1 MDTTASPAPKA
12 THSHAT
18 APEDRVPISQKIGYG
33 LGTFPDMWGHWLYP
47 TIAFQI
53 FGLFLH
59 VPQWQLGVAVI
70 LNRLFDAV
78 SDPLF
83 GWLSDNARTRWGR
96 RRPFMLVGCIL
107 AGIGL
112 PFLLAVTPGWGSTN
126 VFGVQISKYF
136 WFMLASSA
144 IYLPMVSCFNMPFV
158 SLGNELTPDYHERTS
173 VFSFKNTVQKIPEV
187 GLFMFGRFFST
198 GAWIGA
204 DATNL
209 FGRLK
214 QLLFTIPTPW
224 RKAFDGSAHSFW
236 ERLKLLFNL
245 PDAWQTAPDGTS
257 PNMLLGAQTYL
268 VICGIIIIIVGLTC
282 TFLVRE
288 RYYEKLVVK
297 SHVKVSIRETLWQTL
312 QCQPFRIQLYM
323 ALAFNI
329 GLSMVGTLGY
339 VATLSYVCLG
349 NNSEANFWNS
359 WMGLA
364 NMPLGFLGIPVFAY
378 IARHFGK
385 RHSLLA
391 VLWCAVAVFIGTW
404 WLYTPSIVWLQ
415 MFASGLIAFI
425 GAGYWTIMG
434 SMGADVMDYD
444 ELECGRRREGSFS
457 ACSSW
462 INKFAMAI
470 GAGFGFFFL
479 EWIGFDSKLTIQT
492 PHTIFMVRFLL
503 ASIPIIGLFLAMVA
517 LARFPLSQQKMAEI
531 RAALE
536 ARRGKV

>member
-1 MDTTASPAPKA
+1 
-12 THSHAT
+12 
-18 APEDRVPISQKIGYG
+18 
-33 LGTFPDMWGHWLYP
+33 
-47 TIAFQI
+47 
-53 FGLFLH
+53 
-59 VPQWQLGVAVI
+59 
-70 LNRLFDAV
+70 
-78 SDPLF
+78 
-83 GWLSDNARTRWGR
+83 
-96 RRPFMLVGCIL
+96 
-107 AGIGL
+107 
-112 PFLLAVTPGWGSTN
+112 VTPGWGSTD
-126 VFGVQISKYF
+126 VFGIQISKYF

-144 IYLPMVSCFNMPFV
+144 IYLPLVSCFNMPFV

-198 GAWIGA
+198 GAWVGA
-204 DATNL
+204 DSSNVL
-209 FGRLK
+209 QRVRLM
-214 QLLFTIPTPW
+214 FT
-224 RKAFDGSAHSFW
+224 SA
-236 ERLKLLFNL
+236 K
-245 PDAWQTAPDGTS
+245 AWQTAPDGTS
-257 PNMLLGAQTYL
+257 PNLLLGAQTYL
-268 VICGIIIIIVGLTC
+268 VMCGIIIIIVGLTC

-288 RYYEKLVVK
+288 RYYEKLVATTTARI
-297 SHVKVSIRETLWQTL
+297 SIRETLWQTL
-312 QCQPFRIQLYM
+312 KCQPFRIQLYM

-339 VATLSYVCLG
+339 VATLSYVCVG

-364 NMPLGFLGIPVFAY
+364 NMPLGFLGIPVFAVV
-378 IARHFGK
+378 ARHFGK
-385 RHSLLA
+385 RHSLMA
-391 VLWCAVAVFIGTW
+391 VLWCAVAVFIATW
-404 WLYTPSIVWLQ
+404 YLYTPSILWLQ

-444 ELECGRRREGSFS
+444 ELECGRRREGSFA

-462 INKFAMAI
+462 INKFGMAV
-470 GAGFGFFFL
+470 GAGFGFFIL

-503 ASIPIIGLFLAMVA
+503 AAIPIIGLFLALVA
-517 LARFPLSQQKMAEI
+517 LARFPLSQEKMAEI

>member
-1 MDTTASPAPKA
+1 MDTPVSSPAP
-12 THSHAT
+12 SRVT
-18 APEDRVPISQKIGYG
+18 APEDRVPIAQKIGYG

-70 LNRLFDAV
+70 LNRLFDAI

-112 PFLLAVTPGWGSTN
+112 PFLLAVSPGWGSTN
-126 VFGVQISKYF
+126 VFGVHISNYF

-204 DATNL
+204 ESTNVFQRVKL
-209 FGRLK
+209 M
-214 QLLFTIPTPW
+214 FTSA
-224 RKAFDGSAHSFW
+224 KAW
-236 ERLKLLFNL
+236 E
-245 PDAWQTAPDGTS
+245 TAPDGTS
-257 PNMLLGAQTYL
+257 PNLLLGAQTYL

-288 RYYEKLVVK
+288 RYYSKLVAK
-297 SHVKVSIRETLWQTL
+297 THVKVSIRETLWQTL

-349 NNSEANFWNS
+349 NNSVANFWNS

-364 NMPLGFLGIPVFAY
+364 NMPLGFLGIPVFAV

-391 VLWCAVAVFIGTW
+391 VLWCAIAVFIATW
-404 WLYTPSIVWLQ
+404 WLYTPSILWLQ

-462 INKFAMAI
+462 INKFGMAI
-470 GAGFGFFFL
+470 GAGFGFFLL
-479 EWIGFDSKLTIQT
+479 EWIDFDSKVAIQT
-492 PHTIFMVRFLL
+492 PHTIFMIRFLL
-503 ASIPIIGLFLAMVA
+503 AAIPIIGLILAMVA
-517 LARFPLSQQKMAEI
+517 LARFPLSQEKMAEI
-531 RAALE
+531 RFQLE

>member
-1 MDTTASPAPKA
+1 MPPAQLLFARLKALLGNDPKRRILEWEQRGRLNVSLLLGDGA
-12 THSHAT
+12 VAAWLAFAFFSFTGRPMPLPTRFAAGVAGAALLAYVVRLHSR
-18 APEDRVPISQKIGYG
+18 PKRLIGGLAIRSAAYAAALGAGLYG
-33 LGTFPDMWGHWLYP
+33 LGVLGWLQLAAPAIAWLALAVAVACFTLHVAFHAVRVRHPDQPLEMLRWVILGGAG
-47 TIAFQI
+47 TA
-53 FGLFLH
+53 LFLPYYH
-59 VPQWQLGVAVI
+59 AGTAGTGDAQWYVIMLADFITQLRAGVFPVWSGQSVYAFNGAISPLRFAPWFQHAGGLLDLLTAQALGFGAVSNAVLAVNGLASGFVAYFCLRGILPHRPGLACLLALLPMSLGV
-70 LNRLFDAV
+70 
-78 SDPLF
+78 
-83 GWLSDNARTRWGR
+83 
-96 RRPFMLVGCIL
+96 
-107 AGIGL
+107 
-112 PFLLAVTPGWGSTN
+112 
-126 VFGVQISKYF
+126 
-136 WFMLASSA
+136 
-144 IYLPMVSCFNMPFV
+144 
-158 SLGNELTPDYHERTS
+158 
-173 VFSFKNTVQKIPEV
+173 
-187 GLFMFGRFFST
+187 
-198 GAWIGA
+198 
-204 DATNL
+204 
-209 FGRLK
+209 
-214 QLLFTIPTPW
+214 
-224 RKAFDGSAHSFW
+224 
-236 ERLKLLFNL
+236 
-245 PDAWQTAPDGTS
+245 
-257 PNMLLGAQTYL
+257 
-268 VICGIIIIIVGLTC
+268 
-282 TFLVRE
+282 
-288 RYYEKLVVK
+288 
-297 SHVKVSIRETLWQTL
+297 
-312 QCQPFRIQLYM
+312 
-323 ALAFNI
+323 
-329 GLSMVGTLGY
+329 LGY
-339 VATLSYVCLG
+339 VATISYVCLG
-349 NNSEANFWNS
+349 NNSVANYWNS

-462 INKFAMAI
+462 INKFAMAV

>member
-1 MDTTASPAPKA
+1 MDTTETPAPKA
-12 THSHAT
+12 TPSRVI

-70 LNRLFDAV
+70 LNRLFDAI

-96 RRPFMLVGCIL
+96 RRPFMLVGCVL

-126 VFGVQISKYF
+126 VFGLQISKYF

-204 DATNL
+204 DATNVL
-209 FGRLK
+209 QRVKLM
-214 QLLFTIPTPW
+214 FTSA
-224 RKAFDGSAHSFW
+224 KAW
-236 ERLKLLFNL
+236 K
-245 PDAWQTAPDGTS
+245 TAPDALM
-257 PNMLLGAQTYL
+257 PQVNMLLGAQAYL
-268 VICGIIIIIVGLTC
+268 VMCGIIIIIVGLTC

-312 QCQPFRIQLYM
+312 HCQPFRIQLYM

-329 GLSMVGTLGY
+329 GLSMVGTLGF

-349 NNSEANFWNS
+349 NTSEANYWNS

-378 IARHFGK
+378 IAHHFGK

-404 WLYTPSIVWLQ
+404 WLYTPSILWLQ

-479 EWIGFDSKLTIQT
+479 EWIGFDSKVAIQT

-503 ASIPIIGLFLAMVA
+503 ASIPIVGLFLAMIA